1 MIDGKAEP
9 LHHRRSEG
17 SLGTRVKIDTLIF
30 VRYPDAF
37 TYPNVLVVIEVAA
50 VRPVPMVPVP
60 AMNISPMLVMVA
72 ISVPSDRDF

>member
-1 MIDGKAEP
+1 M
-9 LHHRRSEG
+9 RSEG

-72 ISVPSDRDF
+72 ISVPSNRNF